1 MIISKLYILILSV
14 WKSIVNLYDNSLISS
29 AISSICAFFYK
40 KSQQSLTGTYFK
52 NRFAS
57 TDYVSES
64 IAGKLISLP
73 FTICRAFY
81 NRFACKIENLKSKS
95 AFVSFVRNIPY
106 IPMRC
111 YGILLGFFVTGAL
124 FACVMTPDTLA
135 TAICLAMS
143 ALCVSM
149 LINGAT
155 LGQTLGSCFV
165 IKAISRLFLAD
176 SKEPKNKVY
185 NLNISIPLCIFI
197 FAAGFVSSWINL
209 PVMLASFAALFVIIL
224 IMYKTIIGVYLFAA
238 LSALAPT
245 MVLVGIISIT
255 AVSYILH
262 LLISSDAS
270 YRITPFTI
278 LIAAFLFLSAFA
290 AFTSITPQSSIPVLM
305 VYAIFTLAFTLMVN
319 TVKTKEQWTGLVSVF
334 VFTAF
339 LVSAYG
345 VYQNFFITKTDQT
358 WVDPNMFE
366 DIKTRV
372 YSTLDN
378 PNVLGQFLI
387 MSIPLSITCMIS
399 AKRASSKTLYAI
411 FTAVGAACLMFT
423 WSRAAWVGVLMAVVI
438 LLVKKDKRFIAL
450 CIIGILL
457 LPVLLPESMLARLTS
472 IGNTKDTST
481 TYRISVWTA
490 SIYMIRDFWLTGIGL
505 GSDTF
510 SRMYQNY
517 ALGGAS
523 FALHAHNFYLQ
534 WIADMGI
541 GGLLLY
547 VIIILT
553 IFKSIV
559 TINKS
564 DRFMKLAGYAVAGSL
579 AGYLFQGM
587 AETMWYTYRMILI
600 FWIFAAFMQCASYI
614 SNSESI
620 SQAKGRMI

>member
-1 MIISKLYILILSV
+1 MIISKLYILIISV

-29 AISSICAFFYK
+29 AIAGVCGFFSK
-40 KSQQSLTGTYFK
+40 QSHQSLTGSYFSK
-52 NRFAS
+52 RFAS
-57 TDYVSES
+57 TNYVSNS
-64 IAGKLISLP
+64 ITAKLIALP
-73 FTICRAFY
+73 FTLCKAF
-81 NRFACKIENLKSKS
+81 RSKFSEKVENIKSNS
-95 AFVSFVRNIPY
+95 ALVSFVRNLGFIPV
-106 IPMRC
+106 RQ
-111 YGILLGFFVTGAL
+111 YGILLSFFVIGAL
-124 FACVMTPDTLA
+124 IACVISSDTVA
-135 TAICLAMS
+135 TAVCPALT

-155 LGQTLGSCFV
+155 VNQTLRSSFIV
-165 IKAISRLFLAD
+165 KAIFRIFLTD
-176 SKEPKNKVY
+176 FKESCNKVY
-185 NLNISIPLCIFI
+185 HVGISLPLCIFLTVV
-197 FAAGFVSSWINL
+197 GFVCSWVNL
-209 PVMLASFAALFVIIL
+209 PVMLAALAVVAAIII
-224 IMYKTIIGVYLFAA
+224 IMYKTVAGVYLFVA
-238 LSALAPT
+238 LCALAPT
-245 MVLVGIISIT
+245 MVLVGIICIT
-255 AVSYILH
+255 ALSYILH
-262 LLISSDAS
+262 LLSSSNTD

-290 AFTSITPQSSIPVLM
+290 AFTSTSPASSIPVLM
-305 VYAIFTLAFTLMVN
+305 VYAVFTIAFTLTVN
-319 TVKTKEQWTGLVSVF
+319 TIKTKKQWTGLVAVF
-334 VFTAF
+334 AFSAF

-387 MSIPLSITCMIS
+387 MSIPISIACMIS
-399 AKRASSKTLYAI
+399 AKRASTKALYAV
-411 FTAVGAACLMFT
+411 FVATGAACLMFT
-423 WSRAAWVGVLMAVVI
+423 WSRAAWVGVLMALVI
-438 LLVKKDKRFIAL
+438 MLVKKDKRFIAL
-450 CIIGILL
+450 CIIGLLL
-457 LPVLLPESMLARLTS
+457 LPILLPESMLARLTS

-490 SIYMIRDFWLTGIGL
+490 SINMIRDFWLTGIGL

-510 SRMYQNY
+510 SQMYQNY

-547 VIIILT
+547 IMIILT
-553 IFKSIV
+553 SYKNILAIDKA
-559 TINKS
+559 

-600 FWIFAAFMQCASYI
+600 FWILAAFMQCAANI
-614 SNSESI
+614 STKKE
-620 SQAKGRMI
+620 

>member
-1 MIISKLYILILSV
+1 MIISKLYILIISV
-14 WKSIVNLYDNSLISS
+14 WQSIVNLYDNSMISS
-29 AISSICAFFYK
+29 AIARICGFFSK
-40 KSQQSLTGTYFK
+40 KSHQSLAGTYFE

-73 FTICRAFY
+73 FTLCRAFY
-81 NRFACKIENLKSKS
+81 NRFACKIEGIKSGS
-95 AFVSFVRNIPY
+95 SLISFVRNIPY
-106 IPMRC
+106 IPMRR

-124 FACVMTPDTLA
+124 FACVMTTDTLA
-135 TAICLAMS
+135 TSICLAMS
-143 ALCVSM
+143 AVCISM

-155 LGQTLGSCFV
+155 LGQTLGSCFIV
-165 IKAISRLFLAD
+165 KAISRVFFASSED
-176 SKEPKNKVY
+176 PENKVY
-185 NLNISIPLCIFI
+185 NINISMPVCIFI
-197 FAAGFVSSWINL
+197 FVIGFVSSWVNL
-209 PVMLASFAALFVIIL
+209 PVMLAALAAVFAIIL
-224 IMYKTIIGVYLFAA
+224 IMYKTVIGIYLFVA

-245 MVLVGIISIT
+245 MVLVGIICIT
-255 AVSYILH
+255 SVSYILH
-262 LLISSDAS
+262 LLMSSDAS

-305 VYAIFTLAFTLMVN
+305 VYAVFTLAFTLMVN
-319 TVKTKEQWTGLVSVF
+319 TVKSKKQWTGLVSVF
-334 VFTAF
+334 AFTAF

-387 MSIPLSITCMIS
+387 MSIPVSIACMIS
-399 AKRASSKTLYAI
+399 AKRASVKTLYAI
-411 FTAVGAACLMFT
+411 FTATGAACLMFT
-423 WSRAAWVGVLMAVVI
+423 WSRAAWVGVLMALVI

-472 IGNTKDTST
+472 IGNTEDTST

-505 GSDTF
+505 GSDAF
-510 SRMYQNY
+510 SLMYQNY

-534 WIADMGI
+534 WMADMGI

-547 VIIILT
+547 ILIILT
-553 IFKSIV
+553 FYKTILS
-559 TINKS
+559 INKS

-614 SNSESI
+614 SNSESN
-620 SQAKGRMI
+620 